1 MNPTRLAV
9 IVILLAT
16 LPGSACQRT
25 PKEVERP
32 EKIVSQRLVI
42 YDSTTYA
49 KLAQLW
55 EKYYNAYPSEDAY
68 ANWMYA
74 AGYARFSDYEPMLNK
89 GVEKYP
95 ANPVLLYLSGK
106 LKSGKHENL
115 ESRQLLER
123 AAALDPDYMDPWH
136 GLAAA
141 YILEGDRENADVA
154 LRHLLN
160 GKAVEDV
167 VMDLSY
173 NMLATLDT
181 NAILITNGDNDT
193 FPGWILT
200 RIIRFRPDV
209 NIVNRPLLNI
219 DSYSSSIVKE
229 GVPEFIAHDGLD
241 SLKVQVAA
249 DREKFVQG
257 QIALKGQSKGFP
269 DPRNEFM
276 DLADRLVLRIIEAAE
291 RAGRPVYFACTID
304 RYNLWVQAGPGAR
317 YLGLVTLVTHSSTP
331 YAERLRKLFTL
342 WTTVYRTGGLDS
354 WQLHSA
360 GKNNA
365 GRWESSNY
373 AFALESLIRQTD
385 DAGPEVQLSLF
396 RWYRQHLVDLLDK
409 NFVDKANS
417 MWFDRRFPREIREWS
432 KSKGWL
438 GD

>member
-1 MNPTRLAV
+1 M
-9 IVILLAT
+9 
-16 LPGSACQRT
+16 
-25 PKEVERP
+25 
-32 EKIVSQRLVI
+32 
-42 YDSTTYA
+42 
-49 KLAQLW
+49 
-55 EKYYNAYPSEDAY
+55 
-68 ANWMYA
+68 
-74 AGYARFSDYEPMLNK
+74 
-89 GVEKYP
+89 EKYP

-115 ESRQLLER
+115 EGRQLLER

-219 DSYSSSIVKE
+219 DSYPSSIVKE
-229 GVPEFIAHDGLD
+229 GVPEFISHDSLD

-257 QIALKGQSKGFP
+257 QITLKGQSKGFP
-269 DPRNEFM
+269 DYRNEFV
-276 DLADRLVLRIIEAAE
+276 DLGDRLVLRIIEAAE

-304 RYNLWVQAGPGAR
+304 RYNLWEQAGPGAR
-317 YLGLVTLVTHSSTP
+317 YLGLVTLVTHSSTA

-354 WQLHSA
+354 WQLRSA

-365 GRWESSNY
+365 ARWLSSNY

-385 DAGPEVQLSLF
+385 EAGPEVQLSLF

-432 KSKGWL
+432 KTKGWL